1 MYKFKRT
8 KIADYVELCN
18 RWIPHTQRVTNHS
31 LKVLRQ
37 RPMLPYDYDEDTL
50 AWILSSDWNFLKGD
64 ANAQIESIFVSH
76 NWNLDHRIRRL
87 TGQQKR
93 YLLPYIATIVLIQ
106 DFVASYSRNDIC
118 HNAALMVVKLVYD
131 LTDLQVSIEDRGY
144 CSKKFL
150 SFRQVDK
157 QRVIVWAAKLVV
169 IQSQMCHMDM
179 FYGALRHWNS
189 CCRMI
194 IFMLGFKTWGGSN
207 GNSKVQ
213 IETWFSGD
221 FFGRLIQDF
230 TNF

>member
-1 MYKFKRT
+1 M
-8 KIADYVELCN
+8 
-18 RWIPHTQRVTNHS
+18 
-31 LKVLRQ
+31 
-37 RPMLPYDYDEDTL
+37 
-50 AWILSSDWNFLKGD
+50 
-64 ANAQIESIFVSH
+64 
-76 NWNLDHRIRRL
+76 
-87 TGQQKR
+87 
-93 YLLPYIATIVLIQ
+93 
-106 DFVASYSRNDIC
+106 
-118 HNAALMVVKLVYD
+118 
-131 LTDLQVSIEDRGY
+131 SIEDRGY

-221 FFGRLIQDF
+221 FFLVDSFKISLTFKSHFRRLEVSFWWCTVLGIDDICKTIPCQHF
-230 TNF
+230 SVTLETNLENSRRPSSVTVCRESVAATSMWIGARKWIFFAISCE